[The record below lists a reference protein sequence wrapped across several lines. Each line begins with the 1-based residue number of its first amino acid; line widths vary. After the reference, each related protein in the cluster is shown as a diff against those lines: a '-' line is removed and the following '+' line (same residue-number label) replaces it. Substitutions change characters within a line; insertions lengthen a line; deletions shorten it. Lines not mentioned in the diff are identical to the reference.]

1 MVNDEF
7 DLFVIGGGSGGVRAS
22 RLAANLGLKVGIAEE
37 YRLGGTCVIRGCI
50 PKKLMVF
57 ASDYRNEF
65 KDSEGFGWK
74 FDTFSFSWDKFS
86 TSMQIEIDRLETVY
100 ENILS
105 SSGVE
110 IFRQKAR
117 VNSSS
122 SVILTDGRI
131 CKAKYILLATGGEPS
146 KLGIEGEN
154 LAISSNEIFSLKAL
168 PKTLTIIGGG
178 YIACEFASIFNG
190 LGTKVILVY
199 RGEMILR
206 GFDHD
211 VRNQVEKSMSAKGVI
226 IKNNTMVNNIDR
238 FEDSLMVNLSNGE
251 RVLSDQVLLAVGR
264 QPKAEGLGLDT
275 VDMQLTK
282 SGAIQVDK
290 FQKTSVKSIYAVGD
304 ITNRLNLTP
313 VAIRD
318 AAAFIK
324 TVFEGEKTASDHH
337 LVPTAV
343 FTRPEVGTVGFTEEE
358 AKESHNIKTF
368 KTLFSPMENRIS
380 KSEQKVFMKI
390 LVCSQTDKVLGCHI
404 VGKGAS
410 EMIQIF
416 GVALKMGLKKSDLD
430 STCAVHP
437 TLAEELVTLT

>member
-1 MVNDEF
+1 M
-7 DLFVIGGGSGGVRAS
+7 
-22 RLAANLGLKVGIAEE
+22 
-37 YRLGGTCVIRGCI
+37 
-50 PKKLMVF
+50 
-57 ASDYRNEF
+57 
-65 KDSEGFGWK
+65 
-74 FDTFSFSWDKFS
+74 
-86 TSMQIEIDRLETVY
+86 
-100 ENILS
+100 
-105 SSGVE
+105 
-110 IFRQKAR
+110 
-117 VNSSS
+117 
-122 SVILTDGRI
+122 
-131 CKAKYILLATGGEPS
+131 
-146 KLGIEGEN
+146 
-154 LAISSNEIFSLKAL
+154 
-168 PKTLTIIGGG
+168 
-178 YIACEFASIFNG
+178 
-190 LGTKVILVY
+190 
-199 RGEMILR
+199 
-206 GFDHD
+206 
-211 VRNQVEKSMSAKGVI
+211 
-226 IKNNTMVNNIDR
+226 
-238 FEDSLMVNLSNGE
+238 
-251 RVLSDQVLLAVGR
+251 GR
-264 QPKAEGLGLDT
+264 QPKTEGLGLDT

-358 AKESHNIKTF
+358 AKESYDIKTF

-416 GVALKMGLKKSDLD
+416 GVAIKMGLKKSDLD